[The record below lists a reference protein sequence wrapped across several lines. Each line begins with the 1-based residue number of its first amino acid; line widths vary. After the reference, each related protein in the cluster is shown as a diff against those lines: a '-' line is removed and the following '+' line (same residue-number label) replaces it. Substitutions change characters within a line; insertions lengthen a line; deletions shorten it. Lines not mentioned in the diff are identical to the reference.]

1 MKLKIVLFSMIL
13 LYAGINKIFAQQ
25 AVSAGPSDT
34 LVVMW
39 SSGDP
44 DVAEKA
50 CLMYASAAKKYKW
63 FNEVIVVVWGPS
75 EKLLSENA
83 SVKAKVATMEKD
95 GIIFQACIAC
105 ANMYGVTSDLKT
117 CQVDVKGMGT
127 PLTKYLKRG
136 YKIISY

>member
-1 MKLKIVLFSMIL
+1 MKSRLVIFSLLLFMS
-13 LYAGINKIFAQQ
+13 IFSRISAQKP
-25 AVSAGPSDT
+25 VSAGPSDT

-44 DVAEKA
+44 EVAEKA
-50 CLMYASAAKKYKW
+50 CLMYASAAKKFKW

-83 SVKAKVATMEKD
+83 AVKEKVATMEKD

-105 ANMYGVTSDLKT
+105 ANMYGVTNDLKT

>member
-1 MKLKIVLFSMIL
+1 MKTKLIIFSVLLISSSL
-13 LYAGINKIFAQQ
+13 TRINAQQ
-25 AVSAGPSDT
+25 PVSAGPSDT

-44 DVAEKA
+44 EVAEKA

-83 SVKAKVATMEKD
+83 AIKTKVATMQKD
-95 GIIFQACIAC
+95 GIIFQACVAC
-105 ANMYGVTSDLKT
+105 ANMYGVTNDLKT

-136 YKIISY
+136 YKVISY

>member
-1 MKLKIVLFSMIL
+1 MKTRLIIFSFLLFLSFSAKI
-13 LYAGINKIFAQQ
+13 NAQQ
-25 AVSAGPSDT
+25 PVVIGPSDT

-44 DVAEKA
+44 EVAEKA

-83 SVKAKVATMEKD
+83 AVKAKVATMRKD
-95 GIIFQACIAC
+95 GIIFQACVAC
-105 ANMYGVTSDLKT
+105 ANMYGVTNDLKT